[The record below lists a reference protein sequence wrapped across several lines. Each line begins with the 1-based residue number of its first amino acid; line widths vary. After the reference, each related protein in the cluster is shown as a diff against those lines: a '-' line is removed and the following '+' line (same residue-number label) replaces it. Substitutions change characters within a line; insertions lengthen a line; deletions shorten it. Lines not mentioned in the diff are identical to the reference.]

1 MLFLSSEKGQG
12 QLEYAL
18 ILVLVAFVVLV
29 LLAVVG
35 QQIVTTYEWITEQIS
50 FVS

>member
-1 MLFLSSEKGQG
+1 MLFLSQEDGQG

-18 ILVLVAFVVLV
+18 ILVLVAFVVIV

-35 QQIVTTYEWITEQIS
+35 QQIVATYEWITNQIS
-50 FVS
+50 LI